1 MGRLDGKKVL
11 ITGAAAGIGL
21 GCARM
26 MADEGAQVCLADI
39 DHSGAAEAASS
50 INENHAGCAEALHLD
65 VTSET
70 QWQAAIADAVRT
82 MGGLNVLVNSAG
94 ICLVGNLEDFALESW
109 NRVIDTDMTS
119 VFLGCKHAV
128 GVMAGHGPGAI
139 VNISSISGLI
149 AGHNVTAYNAAKAG
163 VWLMTKSVAL
173 HAARKGYD
181 VRANSIHP
189 SFVDTGMLDDVVGD
203 RSDPDAIDK
212 LVRQVPLR
220 RIGTVE
226 DVGHAAIYLASDESR
241 FMTGAEL
248 KLDGGLSAL

>member
-1 MGRLDGKKVL
+1 MKRLAGKKTL
-11 ITGAAAGIGL
+11 ITGAASGIGRA
-21 GCARM
+21 CAHM
-26 MADEGAQVCLADI
+26 MVAEGARVCLADI
-39 DHSGAAEAASS
+39 DHAGASEAAAS
-50 INENHAGCAEALHLD
+50 INADHAGSADALALD
-65 VTSET
+65 VTSEA
-70 QWQAAIADAVRT
+70 QWEAAITQAEAAMD
-82 MGGLNVLVNSAG
+82 GLNVLVNSAG
-94 ICLVGNLEDFALESW
+94 ICLVGNLEEFDLESW

-128 GVMAGHGPGAI
+128 GVMARHGPGSI
-139 VNISSISGLI
+139 VNISSISGLV

-189 SFVDTGMLDDVVGD
+189 SFIDTGMLEDVIGD
-203 RSDPDAIDK
+203 RSNREAMDK
-212 LVRQVPLR
+212 LAKQIPLG

-226 DVGHAAIYLASDESR
+226 DVGHAAIYLASNESR

>member
-1 MGRLDGKKVL
+1 MGRLTGKKVL
-11 ITGAAAGIGL
+11 ITGGAAGIGRA
-21 GCARM
+21 CARM
-26 MADEGAQVCLADI
+26 MADEGALVCLADI
-39 DHSGAAEAASS
+39 DHSGAVEAAASV
-50 INENHAGCAEALHLD
+50 NADHAGCAQALHLD
-65 VTSET
+65 VTSEA
-70 QWQAAIADAVRT
+70 QWQSVVADAERA
-82 MGGLNVLVNSAG
+82 MRGLNVLVNSAG
-94 ICLVGNLEDFALESW
+94 ICLVGNLEDFALENW

-128 GVMAGHGPGAI
+128 GVMARHAPASI
-139 VNISSISGLI
+139 VNISSISGLV

-189 SFVDTGMLDDVVGD
+189 SFIDTGMLDDVIGD
-203 RSDPDAIDK
+203 RSDSEAIDK
-212 LVRQVPLR
+212 LARQVPLG